1 MNIAAGGNLQSFDA
15 FNEHAAAQS
24 IALANRG
31 PRFAANIIIVAQ
43 LQTFQ
48 PFGIT
53 ADETDHLP
61 GKLTL
66 RIVAMRFVKHAYAFD
81 FEILNLTRLIGRN
94 LALDPDKRLGGG
106 EPLFYLRRT
115 DF

>member
-1 MNIAAGGNLQSFDA
+1 MNITAGGDLKSFDA
-15 FNEHAAAQS
+15 FHEHTAAQS
-24 IALANRG
+24 VALGHRG
-31 PRFAANIIIVAQ
+31 ARFPTNVLIVAQ
-43 LQTFQ
+43 LQTFES
-48 PFGIT
+48 FGIT